1 MEKIDK
7 FVRKRNELAERYEAQ
22 LENLP
27 LVTPK
32 LEKGNYS
39 SWHLYVI
46 RVDLNEVKL
55 SYKSLFE
62 ALREEEIGVNLHYL
76 PVHLQPYYK
85 KMGFKEGDFPNA
97 ELHASSSI
105 SIPIYPEMTVK
116 QQDYV
121 IKTLD
126 KILK

>member
-1 MEKIDK
+1 M
-7 FVRKRNELAERYEAQ
+7 
-22 LENLP
+22 
-27 LVTPK
+27 
-32 LEKGNYS
+32 
-39 SWHLYVI
+39 
-46 RVDLNEVKL
+46 
-55 SYKSLFE
+55 FE